1 MEYSRDYSWAGFGKE
16 FIWGAATAATQIEGA
31 AYEDGKG
38 KSLWDSYAEVPGNI
52 QNNDTPT
59 EACDHYHRYKED
71 VARMNEIGIKAYRF
85 SISWPRILPE
95 GTGRINQKGIDFY
108 NRLIDEL
115 LANGIEP
122 YITLYHWDLPHALH
136 LQGGWMNRQI
146 VDWFAEY
153 AKVVVEN
160 YSDRVTHYMTF
171 NEPQGFVGAGY
182 LLGFHAP
189 GYYVTPEEGFLI
201 AHNVMLAH
209 GKAVKTMRE
218 YARQELVIGTANCG
232 DIFYPDSEREE
243 DIAAARQMM
252 FSMHEDP
259 RGIGNRV
266 NWFTDPWYLGHYP
279 EDAHRMYEAM
289 PLFSDADMELIHQPL
304 EFLGQNIYQ
313 GIRVRAGHDGQP
325 EIVSLKSGHPMTACG
340 WPVAPGSLYW
350 GVRFLHE
357 RYHTDIMIT
366 ENGCSCLDAI
376 SPDGGVHDP
385 ARIDY
390 LSAYLSGLS
399 RAAQEGIPIKGYFTW
414 SLMDNY
420 EWTSGYAQ
428 RFGLIYVD
436 YETKQRV
443 LKDSAYWY
451 RDLIAHCAGER

>member
-1 MEYSRDYSWAGFGKE
+1 MRYLDDQGLKAFGKD
-16 FIWGAATAATQIEGA
+16 FVWGAATAACQIEGA

-38 KSLWDSYAEVPGNI
+38 KSVWDSYAAVEGHI
-52 QNNDTPT
+52 QHNDTPT
-59 EACDHYHRYKED
+59 VGCDHYHHYRED
-71 VARMNEIGIKAYRF
+71 VALMKEIGIKAYRF

-95 GTGRINQKGIDFY
+95 GTGQVNQKGIDFY

-136 LQGGWMNRQI
+136 LQGGWMNPQI

-153 AKVVVEN
+153 ARIVVEN

-189 GYYVTPEEGFLI
+189 GYQVTPEEGFLV
-201 AHNVMLAH
+201 AHHVLLAH
-209 GKAVKTMRE
+209 GKAVRTMRE

-232 DIFYPDSEREE
+232 DVFYPDSEREE

-252 FSMHEDP
+252 FSMQEDP

-266 NWFTDPWYLGHYP
+266 NWFTDPMYRGCYP
-279 EDAHRMYEAM
+279 EDALYRYEAM
-289 PLFSDADMELIHQPL
+289 PLFSEADMELIHQPL
-304 EFLGQNIYQ
+304 DFLGQNIYQ
-313 GIRVRAGHDGQP
+313 GIRVRAGEDGEP
-325 EIVSLKSGHPMTACG
+325 EMVPLASGHPMTACG
-340 WPVAPGSLYW
+340 WPVTPQALYW

-357 RYHTDIMIT
+357 RYHTNIMIT
-366 ENGCSCLDAI
+366 ENGCSCLDAV
-376 SPDGGVHDP
+376 SQDGGVHDP

-390 LSAYLSGLS
+390 LSSYLGSLS
-399 RAAQEGIPIKGYFTW
+399 RAAQEGIPIKGYFLW

-420 EWTSGYAQ
+420 EWTSGYSQ
-428 RFGLIYVD
+428 RFGMIYVD
-436 YETKQRV
+436 YETRQRI
-443 LKDSAYWY
+443 LKDSAYWFH
-451 RDLIAHCAGER
+451 DLITR